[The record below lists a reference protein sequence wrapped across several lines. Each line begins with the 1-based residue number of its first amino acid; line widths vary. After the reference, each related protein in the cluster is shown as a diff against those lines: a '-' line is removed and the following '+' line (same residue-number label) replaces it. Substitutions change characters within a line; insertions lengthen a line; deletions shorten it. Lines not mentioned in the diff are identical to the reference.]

1 MKKFV
6 VVACLFLALNLQ
18 AQEVNWLTFEE
29 AIELNSKEPRKIM
42 IDVFTDWCGW
52 CKVMDKN
59 TFNQKVIA
67 EYLNKTYYPVK
78 FNAEQKEE
86 VTFNKKIYKFVAQ
99 GARGYHELAAALLNG
114 QMSYPSVVFLDEQVR
129 IIHIEKGYVK
139 AEPFDKILKFIGGN
153 YYHTESWADWQAK
166 YNSPFSAN

>member
-1 MKKFV
+1 MKKFLIIG
-6 VVACLFLALNLQ
+6 CLFIALNLS

-29 AIELNSKEPRKIM
+29 AVELNSKEPRKIM
-42 IDVFTDWCGW
+42 IDVFTDWCSW

-59 TFNQKVIA
+59 TFSHSVIA

-86 VTFNKKIYKFVAQ
+86 VKFNEKIYKFVAQ
-99 GARGYHELAAALLNG
+99 GARGYHELAAALLSG

-129 IIHIEKGYVK
+129 IIHVQKGYVK
-139 AEPFDKILKFIGGN
+139 AEPFDEIIKFIGGN
-153 YYHTESWADWQAK
+153 YYQTESWEKWSAE